1 MSDTIAALDRDHAN
15 VARLLELL
23 ESEILAI
30 EVGKTPDYPLL
41 QDIMRYM
48 TQYPDRFHH
57 PKEDLIF
64 VQLLKRDPG
73 ARADV
78 DDLLEEHIS
87 IGLAG
92 QKFDRLLRTS
102 SVDSVDLR
110 EQLGTSGLG
119 YIRALREHM
128 LKEERKLFP
137 LAKVVLTKEDW
148 QVIDK
153 EVDAIEDPLFGA
165 AIADEYRR
173 LYRLITD
180 QTDLNAVTESSDK

>member
-1 MSDTIAALDRDHAN
+1 
-15 VARLLELL
+15 
-23 ESEILAI
+23 
-30 EVGKTPDYPLL
+30 
-41 QDIMRYM
+41 M

-73 ARADV
+73 ARTDV

-102 SVDSVDLR
+102 GVDSVDLR
-110 EQLGTSGLG
+110 EQLGTLG
-119 YIRALREHM
+119 FAYIRELREHM

-148 QVIDK
+148 QAIDK
-153 EVDAIEDPLFGA
+153 EVNANEDPLFGT
-165 AIADEYRR
+165 AIADEYQR

-180 QTDLNAVTESSDK
+180 QTELIAVTESSDR